1 MLKVKNNKNSLANLR
16 RKFEVECRR
25 CYGWGYVIVMGTDKR
40 LECPEC
46 KGVGKLKF
54 GSDK

>member
-1 MLKVKNNKNSLANLR
+1 MLKVKNNKNSLANLK